1 MTEQQIEKTDLITQE
16 QIRDAKCDAADYMT
30 AAFCGGIAGLIDV
43 IFVGTPGESKLQSVG
58 DKTMDTF
65 VQRAAQFFWKHDK
78 RENGKSKHMP
88 DTLEKCISYL
98 EQAFPVPYD
107 ARYAKDLNVADG
119 VLAGMNPTNH
129 HLKSLAH
136 SPDPIGLV
144 FSIIDQFSGSGS
156 FFDNGQIIHSVPK
169 KTSGAFPYMEGKT
182 FTGKLFCGFVNW
194 LGHLISDAVGSSST
208 RADRPGKDGRGMG
221 IPLPFYSLF
230 QKCNF
235 GLEDHKTIA
244 EIMTQVFEG
253 AAPNAK
259 DKRQS
264 YDLRFGITASI
275 PVVFQALAIR
285 VLWMLRRKISFDLP
299 WKECLPTD
307 KHADLR
313 VMMLVSNGVFCAV
326 DGVDALLHGVDT
338 VVCKKGSGVIACVC
352 RLNLIGW
359 ARFAVLGIKEVRIRL
374 GLTIGDSSDDYLE
387 KTLGKIP
394 EKEKQR
400 IENVV
405 QLLKQDYSLLGT
417 LKTLKQA
424 LEEQA
429 LAKAE
434 RIRIEAECEK
444 VVLQLRA
451 DRDELDRTVENYLS
465 AYLQSFRE
473 GFELIDAGMQTDDAD
488 LLIQGNVTIQEQLDY
503 DVQFR
508 SQSEFD
514 SLMDSEDDFKL

>member
-16 QIRDAKCDAADYMT
+16 QIRDAKCDATDYMT

-43 IFVGTPGESKLQSVG
+43 IFVGAPGESKLQSVG
-58 DKTMDTF
+58 DKTMDSF
-65 VQRAAQFFWKHDK
+65 VQHAAQFFWKHDK

-107 ARYAKDLNVADG
+107 ARYAKDLNVEDG
-119 VLAGMNPTNH
+119 VLSSMNPTNH

-136 SPDPIGLV
+136 SPDPVGLV

-156 FFDNGQIIHSVPK
+156 FFDNGQIIHAVPK

-182 FTGKLFCGFVNW
+182 FAGKLFCGFLNW
-194 LGHLISDAVGSSST
+194 LGHLISDASGSSST

-221 IPLPFYSLF
+221 IPLPFFSLF
-230 QKCNF
+230 QKFDSGKNDHASIADVMTKVFEQGYDARF
-235 GLEDHKTIA
+235 GLT
-244 EIMTQVFEG
+244 M
-253 AAPNAK
+253 
-259 DKRQS
+259 
-264 YDLRFGITASI
+264 SI
-275 PVVFQALAIR
+275 PVVFQALAVR
-285 VLWMLRRKISFDLP
+285 VFWMLRRKISFDLP
-299 WKECLPTD
+299 WKDCLPTD

-326 DGVDALLHGVDT
+326 DGVDALVRGIGGGAVA
-338 VVCKKGSGVIACVC
+338 GVC
-352 RLNLIGW
+352 RLNMVGW
-359 ARFAVLGIKEVRIRL
+359 ARLAVLGVKEVRIRL
-374 GLTIGDSSDDYLE
+374 GLAIGDPSDLYSE
-387 KTLGKIP
+387 KILGKIP
-394 EKEKQR
+394 DKEKQR
-400 IENVV
+400 IESAV

-434 RIRIEAECEK
+434 RIRIEAECKK

-508 SQSEFD
+508 NPAEFD